1 MVPSKKN
8 FLSANIYKMN
18 IRAKSTIH
26 KRRPDTYIK
35 YFVEKKMSFSNRK
48 LSQKKRK
55 IFDSRTKGIEL

>member
-1 MVPSKKN
+1 MYN
-8 FLSANIYKMN
+8 KMT
-18 IRAKSTIH
+18 IRANSTIH

-35 YFVEKKMSFSNRK
+35 YLLEKEMPFSNRK